1 MFKKIAAGMVVGL
14 FVIAG
19 IVFSSTPSQAEN
31 ATFQTTPTPEK
42 TPKPKKSPK
51 TSPTP
56 EPSPTAE
63 K

>member
-1 MFKKIAAGMVVGL
+1 MFKKIAGATVVSL
-14 FVIAG
+14 FLIAG
-19 IVFSSTPSQAEN
+19 IVFSSTASQVEN
-31 ATFQTTPTPEK
+31 AILQTTPTPEK

-56 EPSPTAE
+56 EPSPTAR